1 MNDIVIDHI
10 NGNEEKLL
18 KVGDWVTWAG
28 REGYYKVVKLE
39 RQFVTKELLT
49 RIPHLLIR
57 RRTTIN
63 GKLVEATS
71 YTRQAE
77 IGDELDMNVHLVE
90 FNLYTGRFGKPF
102 KKTPTIRW
110 VYRVD
115 VVGMHQIYLN
125 NLMAA
130 DGEFRED

>member
-1 MNDIVIDHI
+1 MNDNVIEHI

-90 FNLYTGRFGKPF
+90 FNLYTGRFGRPF